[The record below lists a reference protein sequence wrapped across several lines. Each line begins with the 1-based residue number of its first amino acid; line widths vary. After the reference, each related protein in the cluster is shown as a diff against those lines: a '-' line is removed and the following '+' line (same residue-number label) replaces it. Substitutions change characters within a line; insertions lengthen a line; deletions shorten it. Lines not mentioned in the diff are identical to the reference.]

1 MSLMTWNDNLLT
13 GIAIVDQQHRGLVDL
28 VNEAA
33 PILALSNALESDQ
46 LQPLLN
52 RLFDYAAAHFK
63 TEEDLMAASGI
74 DARVL
79 AHHRR
84 THAHFVE
91 QVSAMAARFTQAGG
105 ISGEQLLSFLAGWL
119 VFHILGEDQTMARQL
134 KAIKQGSTSDQAYVD
149 AEGARI
155 TPSPRALTHAL
166 VHLYTQLHRQNHE
179 LDQHRNALQELVH
192 ERTAALE
199 KTTDEL
205 RQSRDAAVAGSLAK
219 SRFLGIMSHEL
230 RTPMNAILGFSQ
242 LMLTDPPTPRL
253 EGLARKIVT
262 ASEHLLE
269 LINGV
274 IDYASLE
281 AGQGNIEQTPFE
293 LKSLLAEACHK
304 PFEAARNKGIA
315 IRQTIDPALPAWLKG
330 DARHIATVLRHFA
343 GNAAKFTQ
351 RGSIELRIELRVER
365 RQSTPSGG
373 LRVRFSITDSG
384 IGIAPEKQ
392 PLLFEAFSQLDN
404 KPTRSYEGIG
414 LGLALVRQL
423 ARLMS
428 AETGMQSQ
436 PGQGSCFWLELDL
449 QAAQAMAAKP
459 DVSPPQPTASVA
471 AAQAAPDCDVGAVLK
486 QLTQLLSAYDTRTGE
501 VFDQYA
507 ACLRQHLGERHAGLA
522 RDIATFDF
530 DAALK
535 TVQDLTQ
542 SASKTP

>member
-1 MSLMTWNDNLLT
+1 
-13 GIAIVDQQHRGLVDL
+13 
-28 VNEAA
+28 
-33 PILALSNALESDQ
+33 
-46 LQPLLN
+46 LLN
-52 RLFDYAAAHFK
+52 RLFDYAAVHFK

-79 AHHRR
+79 AHHQR

-91 QVSAMAARFTQAGG
+91 QVSAMAVRFTQAGG

-134 KAIKQGSTSDQAYVD
+134 KAIEQGSASVQAYVD

-166 VHLYTQLHRQNHE
+166 VQLYTQLQRQNHE
-179 LDQHRNALQELVH
+179 LDQHRNSLQELVH

-242 LMLTDPPTPRL
+242 LMLTQPSTPRL
-253 EGLARKIVT
+253 EGLAGKIVT

-281 AGQGNIEQTPFE
+281 AGQGKIEATPFN
-293 LKSLLAEACHK
+293 LISLLAEACDK
-304 PFEAARNKGIA
+304 PFAAARNKGIA

-330 DARHIATVLRHFA
+330 DARHIAAVLRQFA
-343 GNAAKFTQ
+343 ENAAKFTRQ
-351 RGSIELRIELRVER
+351 GSIELRVKQRPN
-365 RQSTPSGG
+365 TPSGS

-392 PLLFEAFSQLDN
+392 PLLFEAFSQLDD

-423 ARLMS
+423 ARLMA

-449 QAAQAMAAKP
+449 QAAQAMAAQP
-459 DVSPPQPTASVA
+459 DVSPPQSVVPVATAV

-486 QLTQLLSAYDTRTGE
+486 QLAQLLNAYDTRTGE
-501 VFDQYA
+501 VFAQYS
-507 ACLRQHLGERHAGLA
+507 ACLRQHLGERHARLA
-522 RDIATFDF
+522 REIAAFDF

-542 SASKTP
+542 PASKTPQRP